1 MSRIVRAFLFASIFV
16 ARLASAGTI
25 GVGDRLPP
33 LTLRAWDG
41 ARLDASAFAGKPVLV
56 DFWASWCLPCRAALP
71 AIDEMARRLRDRGL
85 VVLAINIDR
94 DRSSADAWLAERLP
108 GHHLTLAHDPE
119 GALLAR
125 CGASG
130 MPTAYVLDRDGV
142 VRFAESGYAPDRV
155 SAIERAVEEIL
166 APKDGSKTP

>member
-1 MSRIVRAFLFASIFV
+1 MSRIGRSFLFASILV

-25 GVGDRLPP
+25 AVGDRLPP
-33 LTLRAWDG
+33 LTVRAWDG
-41 ARLDASAFAGKPVLV
+41 TRLDAGALAGKPVLV

-85 VVLAINIDR
+85 VVLAINVDR

-166 APKDGSKTP
+166 SPKDGSKTP